1 MINSQNP
8 STAPA
13 RDETAEATALQ
24 SWLVAN
30 ARHHRPMTSTGLM
43 AWALAALQAQ
53 DLSETRK

>member
-1 MINSQNP
+1 MSNSQNP
-8 STAPA
+8 SPLTAM
-13 RDETAEATALQ
+13 DETAEAAALQ

-30 ARHHRPMTSTGLM
+30 ARQHRPMTSTGLM